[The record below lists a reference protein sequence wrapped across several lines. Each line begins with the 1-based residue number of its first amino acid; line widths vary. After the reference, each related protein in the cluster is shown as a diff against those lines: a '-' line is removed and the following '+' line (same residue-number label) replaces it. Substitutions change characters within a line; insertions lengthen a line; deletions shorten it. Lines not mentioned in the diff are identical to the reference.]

1 MTENRIESSRRRF
14 EESLDDLRSAVDRE
28 LGWAPKLSRWAVP
41 LVAAAAGLALGL
53 AVRRAL
59 PRLRGQ
65 RRLGR

>member
-1 MTENRIESSRRRF
+1 MSDERIERSRQRF
-14 EESLDDLRSAVDRE
+14 EQSLEDLRSAVDRE
-28 LGWAPKLSRWAVP
+28 LGWAPRLSRWAVP

-59 PRLRGQ
+59 PRLRPR